1 MKRKGL
7 LKKGISLLLAA
18 SMLLA
23 AGCGGGNGSTESNT
37 TNNSKEEENAE
48 AESQAKGRYL
58 ESDLTLPEGMDR
70 VADMKQLE
78 DGSILLLDR
87 SSGLY
92 TSKDNG
98 MTWEKNPNKITNE
111 IGDEPYVSK
120 AAVGYDS
127 RVFFEYVLADAP
139 EDVENVSD
147 VNISYHYGLLDAEG
161 NFKEIQLTGSNNQR
175 IAGGIEFLKDG
186 TILCAFEKSVYKVN
200 TDSGALEEFCTLD
213 KNISQFKV
221 LHDNL
226 LVLTE
231 SGAYYFN
238 IETGN
243 EVEDTV
249 LSDFVLEAVSDVQS
263 YSDSSYSIL
272 FCEGEQEDTLYTA
285 SAKGMF
291 RHVTG
296 GTVMEEVIKQNLS
309 ALGDPSVELQS
320 MLMLS
325 NGSFL
330 IAFGEIGGSTLKSYT
345 YDSEVSTVPKNKLT
359 VYSLNDNINI
369 KQAIRDYQKQD
380 TDVYIEY
387 VIGMSGQDGMTREDA
402 IRNLNTEILSG
413 EGPDLLVL
421 DGLPINS
428 YMEKG
433 ILEDLSPIF
442 ANQLKDKEYFENILN
457 AYKKDDKLYAAPSRF
472 SIPLLVG
479 RAEDIDQVD
488 NLDSYA
494 ECVKNLRTK
503 KSSGSLIGAFT
514 EEKVLRNL
522 YDVCAPAWLDETG
535 MLKKEEMVHFLTK
548 AKEVYEAESQ
558 IPQADI
564 DRDKEN
570 AEYLIEMAASG
581 VLGRSFDDMIL
592 NVGSKAMSY
601 LSKEIEIINGKSS
614 GIMSDYDYVMVAAV
628 KKKLGDTTKVK
639 AFHGQSKNVFI
650 PSSIIGLNAQSK
662 SKDAASDFAA
672 FIMSAD
678 GERLKTGVGYPV
690 DKKGFE
696 SSLEQNESLSTS
708 LSISGSGEDDG
719 EVIQLDLEWPS
730 EEDLNILR
738 DIVNNVSTASIT
750 DSNLRDAVL
759 ELGPNA
765 LNGTKDIE
773 SVANEIVNKMQIYLS
788 E

>member
-1 MKRKGL
+1 MKKKGL

-18 SMLLA
+18 SILLA
-23 AGCGGGNGSTESNT
+23 AGCGNGSTESSIT
-37 TNNSKEEENAE
+37 GDSKKEENAE

-58 ESDLTLPEGMDR
+58 ESDLTLPEGVDR

-87 SSGLY
+87 SQGLF

-98 MTWEKNPNKITNE
+98 QTWEKNPNKITNE
-111 IGDEPYVSK
+111 LGDEPYVSL
-120 AAVGYDS
+120 AAVSYDK
-127 RVFFEYVLADAP
+127 RVFFEYVLADMP
-139 EDVENVSD
+139 EDVENASD
-147 VNISYHYGLLDAEG
+147 VTISYHYGLLDADG
-161 NFKEIQLTGSNNQR
+161 NFQEIKLTGINDSSTSF
-175 IAGGIEFLKDG
+175 GIEFLKDG
-186 TILCAFEKSVYKVN
+186 TLLCAFKEIVYKVN
-200 TDSGALEEFCTLD
+200 MDSGELEEFCKLD
-213 KNISQFKV
+213 DKV
-221 LHDNL
+221 AQMKLLHDNL

-231 SGAYYFN
+231 KGAHYFN
-238 IETGN
+238 VETGN

-249 LSDFVLEAVSDVQS
+249 LSDFVLEAVDGVQS

-272 FCEGEQEDTLYTA
+272 FCEGEKEDTLYTA
-285 SAKGMF
+285 SVKGMF

-296 GTVMEEVIKQNLS
+296 GTVMEEVMKQNLS

-325 NGSFL
+325 NGTFL
-330 IAFGEIGGSTLKSYT
+330 IAYGEIGGSALRSYT
-345 YDSEVSTVPKNKLT
+345 YDSEVSAVPKNKLA
-359 VYSLNDNINI
+359 VYSLDDNINM
-369 KQAIRDYQKQD
+369 KQAIRDYQKQN
-380 TDVYIEY
+380 TDVYVEY

-457 AYKKDDKLYAAPSRF
+457 AYKKDDKLYAVPSRF
-472 SIPLLVG
+472 SVPLLIG

-514 EEKVLRNL
+514 EEKVLRYL
-522 YDVCAPAWLDETG
+522 YDVCAPAWFDENG
-535 MLKKEEMVHFLTK
+535 MLKKDEMVHFLTK
-548 AKEVYEAESQ
+548 AKEIYEAESQ
-558 IPQADI
+558 IPQADL
-564 DRDKEN
+564 DRNKKSDD
-570 AEYLIEMAASG
+570 YQIEMAATG
-581 VLGRSFDDMIL
+581 VLGRSIDDIYL
-592 NVGSKAMSY
+592 NVGNKAISY
-601 LSKEIEIINGKSS
+601 LRKEIELISGKSS
-614 GIMSDYDYVMVAAV
+614 GIMSDYDYVMVASV
-628 KKKLGDTTKVK
+628 KKKLGDTTRIK
-639 AFHGQSKNVFI
+639 AFNGQSQNVFI

-662 SKDAASDFAA
+662 SKDVASDFAA
-672 FIMSAD
+672 FVMSAD
-678 GERLKTGVGYPV
+678 GDSLKTGVGYPV
-690 DKKGFE
+690 DKKSFA
-696 SSLEQNESLSTS
+696 SSLEQNEVLSSSLAMT
-708 LSISGSGEDDG
+708 GEDG
-719 EVIQLDLEWPS
+719 EMVKLDLDWPS
-730 EEDLNILR
+730 EEDLNVLR

-750 DSNLRDAVL
+750 DSNLKDAVL